1 MNEQGGSPLKLQ
13 PASRKELRRI
23 SLGVAVGSCLTLL
36 AFALLGRYNA
46 TVLAGTCLGAG
57 VAVFNFYYLCRSV
70 QRAAASDETTAR
82 LVMRSSYS
90 RRMLLTVAA
99 LAAGFIAPCFHWL
112 ATLIP
117 LLLPRLTIL
126 VMQITGAYR
135 PDKKKEEG

>member
-1 MNEQGGSPLKLQ
+1 ML
-13 PASRKELRRI
+13 A
-23 SLGVAVGSCLTLL
+23 
-36 AFALLGRYNA
+36 AFALLGRF
-46 TVLAGTCLGAG
+46 TWQVLSGALLGGAA
-57 VAVFNFYYLCRSV
+57 AVFNFYYLCRSV

-90 RRMLLTVAA
+90 RRMLLTVAV

-126 VMQITGAYR
+126 VLQITGAYR